1 MYVTRL
7 FSGVLQAFVSSCD
20 ACCNSFAVPED
31 FDFNPQS
38 GRHGDRT
45 HRMELKRASVE
56 YVAPSEYMVGS
67 TKVYMRG

>member
-1 MYVTRL
+1 MHVATL
-7 FSGVLQAFVSSCD
+7 L
-20 ACCNSFAVPED
+20 AVPED

-67 TKVYMRG
+67 TKVNMRG